1 MLKIKD
7 KVIKLIFGNEEP
19 LQEELLDT
27 IIDLISSQVLL
38 KIKTRLPEI
47 ETIPKELEYVVV
59 ELSVQRFNRIG
70 SEGMTQ
76 ETVEGHSAAYDY
88 DNKSLMDAI
97 DEWIDGQIFND
108 VARIRFL

>member
-7 KVIKLIFGNEEP
+7 KVVKLIFGNEEP

-70 SEGMTQ
+70 SEGMKQ

-88 DNKSLMDAI
+88 DNKSLTNAI
-97 DEWIDGQIFND
+97 DEWIDGQILND